1 MNSHDRTSEDR
12 ALEEERR
19 EKEGKPSTTLTKA
32 VLGLIGTLLTVCGGL
47 SGALFT
53 AGLTIY
59 QVERDAQQVALA
71 APDGDKTVSVDT
83 RQIAIDRSEATRLSP
98 DEYVVDTDLG
108 FVMAQPLAEWD
119 QMEETTFRDAMFGE
133 GAISPMVFFV
143 NLADSAWDEQPVR
156 RIQYAEP
163 VEIQYGERSAENGI
177 PIDLELLQALAG
189 GDTLTHHSQIALL
202 IVDKQVSEEITLA
215 SMATT
220 WGPDP
225 LLGGGV
231 NSIVANRESQYV
243 MMQVTSEL
251 ENVRI
256 DGKETDVTI
265 ERWALFAEGP
275 QHHYVLELTYV
286 PVRGQSMQVWEDLQA
301 YFDAFRVVE

>member
-1 MNSHDRTSEDR
+1 MNSHDRASEDK
-12 ALEEERR
+12 APEEERQ

-32 VLGLIGTLLTVCGGL
+32 ILGLIGTLLTVCGGL
-47 SGALFT
+47 TGALLT

-59 QVERDAQQVALA
+59 QVEREAQQVALA

-98 DEYVVDTDLG
+98 DKYVVDTDLG
-108 FVMAQPLAEWD
+108 FVMAQPLAEWEPL
-119 QMEETTFRDAMFGE
+119 EETTFRDILFDKGT
-133 GAISPMVFFV
+133 ISPMVTLV
-143 NLADSAWDEQPVR
+143 NLADTAWDDQPVR
-156 RIQYAEP
+156 RIRYAEP
-163 VEIQYGERSAENGI
+163 VEIQYDERSTENGI
-177 PIDLELLQALAG
+177 PINLELLQALAS
-189 GDTLTHHSQIALL
+189 GDTLIHHSQIALL

-215 SMATT
+215 SIATT

-256 DGKETDVTI
+256 DGRRTDVTI

-275 QHHYVLELTYV
+275 QHHYMLELIYV

-301 YFDAFRVVE
+301 YFGAFRVVE